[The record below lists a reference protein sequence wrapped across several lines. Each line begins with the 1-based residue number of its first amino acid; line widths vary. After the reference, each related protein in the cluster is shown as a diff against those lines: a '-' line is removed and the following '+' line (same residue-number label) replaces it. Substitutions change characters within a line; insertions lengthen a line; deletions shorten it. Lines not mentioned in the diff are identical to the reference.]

1 MAWYDAALVGIL
13 NDVIETDCAYQLPLQ
28 AGAVAH
34 RFLVSQRAT
43 PLHISASIESR
54 QAVAD
59 ETDREPDSPF
69 SLLCH
74 EVRLSLEDIHL
85 DEHEGDHFFVEKS
98 TAVAIMSM
106 LLDPKWEI
114 EVYARINDTREDCDD
129 GEEDDA

>member
-1 MAWYDAALVGIL
+1 MAWHDAALVGIL
-13 NDVIETDCAYQLPLQ
+13 NDVIETDCAYKLPKT

-34 RFLVSQRAT
+34 QFLVTQRAT

-54 QAVAD
+54 QAVAN

-69 SLLCH
+69 SILCH

-85 DEHEGDHFFVEKS
+85 DEHEGDHFFVERS
-98 TAVAIMSM
+98 TATAIMSM

-114 EVYARINDTREDCDD
+114 EVFSRINDTREDCD
-129 GEEDDA
+129 GEDDD